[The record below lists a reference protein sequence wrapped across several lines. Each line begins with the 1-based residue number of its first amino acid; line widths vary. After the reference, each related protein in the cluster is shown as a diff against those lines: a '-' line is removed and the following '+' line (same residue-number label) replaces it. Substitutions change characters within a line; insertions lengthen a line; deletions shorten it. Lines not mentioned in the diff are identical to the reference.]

1 MVQQL
6 FSELFGI
13 EMSVGSINRLR
24 MEASDAV
31 REPVIQA
38 WEYVQAGANV
48 NIDETS
54 FAQGNCDGSNPKGSK
69 GWLWVIAT
77 PLVSYF
83 AVFLSR
89 SQAVAGQ
96 LLGEGF
102 KGIVK
107 ARSL

>member
-24 MEASDAV
+24 MEANDAV
-31 REPVIQA
+31 REPVIKA
-38 WEYVQAGANV
+38 WDYVQAGANV

-69 GWLWVIAT
+69 GWLWVAT
-77 PLVSYF
+77 PK
-83 AVFLSR
+83 
-89 SQAVAGQ
+89 GE
-96 LLGEGF
+96 LLRGVPQPFYGS
-102 KGIVK
+102 GWAAI
-107 ARSL
+107 S